1 MEELV
6 EAQLAEDRVSVFA
19 LGHHEHVRV
28 QPPVLLVADH
38 VFDPLPPQV
47 RPRLLYHKQV
57 APSQEEAVAGYVEP
71 LPPEIGKDILFFTSV
86 HTTAYYTS
94 LQCSLVHV
102 AARGIPLIDT
112 C

>member
-86 HTTAYYTS
+86 QLHIIHLYRV
-94 LQCSLVHV
+94 VHV
-102 AARGIPLIDT
+102 AARGIPLIDI